1 VVPKPGWYDVSL
13 RCSVRKQL
21 VLTASGRDRPGILEE
36 VTRLI
41 VQHDGNVESG
51 RFQRL
56 GGDFA
61 MMMFVTAPE
70 DQIDA
75 LRGTLSELHVVKFD
89 VQTRL
94 SEVSDGEDEIGATV
108 SIAVVGADHMGIIYQ
123 VTRYLADQGVNVESM
138 ATEVVAAPMSGA
150 PLFTMSAAVRVPNKL
165 SVEDLREALEYI
177 GNELGV
183 DTDVKTEVDSDRA
196 GWLPAP

>member
-1 VVPKPGWYDVSL
+1 MPDTNWYHVWQ

-41 VQHDGNVESG
+41 VKHDGNVESG

-70 DQIDA
+70 DRIDD
-75 LRGTLSELHVVKFD
+75 LRETLSELHFVKFD

-94 SEVSDGEDEIGATV
+94 TEVADGEDETGAV
-108 SIAVVGADHMGIIYQ
+108 VCSITVVGADHMGIIYQ

-138 ATEVVAAPMSGA
+138 ATEVVAAPMSGT
-150 PLFTMSAAVRVPNKL
+150 PLFTMSAVVRVPNKL
-165 SVEDLREALEYI
+165 SIEDLREALDYI
-177 GNELGV
+177 GDELGV
-183 DTDVKTEVDSDRA
+183 DTDLDTDVSSERA
-196 GWLPAP
+196 GWPPAR

>member
-1 VVPKPGWYDVSL
+1 M
-13 RCSVRKQL
+13 RKQL

-41 VQHDGNVESG
+41 VKHDGNVESG

-70 DQIDA
+70 DEIDA
-75 LRGTLSELHVVKFD
+75 LRGTLSELHFVKFD

-94 SEVSDGEDEIGATV
+94 SEVTDGEDETGATV
-108 SIAVVGADHMGIIYQ
+108 CSITVVGADHMGIIYQ

-138 ATEVVAAPMSGA
+138 ATEVAAAPMSGT
-150 PLFTMSAAVRVPNKL
+150 PLFTMSAVVRVPHKL
-165 SVEDLREALEYI
+165 SIEDLREALDFI
-177 GNELGV
+177 GDEVGV
-183 DTDVKTEVDSDRA
+183 DTEVQTELPGDRV
-196 GWLPAP
+196 GWPPAP

>member
-1 VVPKPGWYDVSL
+1 VPSTNWYDVDKGCL
-13 RCSVRKQL
+13 VRKQL

-41 VQHDGNVESG
+41 VKHDGNVESG

-70 DQIDA
+70 DRIDA
-75 LRGTLSELHVVKFD
+75 LRDTLSELHFVKFD

-94 SEVSDGEDEIGATV
+94 SEVFDGDDETGETA
-108 SIAVVGADHMGIIYQ
+108 SITVVGADHMGIVYQ

-138 ATEVVAAPMSGA
+138 ATEVVAAPMSGT
-150 PLFTMSAAVRVPNKL
+150 PLFTMSAVVRVPPKL
-165 SVEDLREALEYI
+165 SIEDLREALDFI
-177 GNELGV
+177 GDELGV
-183 DTDVKTEVDSDRA
+183 DTEVQTEVPSDRVE
-196 GWLPAP
+196 WPPVP

>member
-1 VVPKPGWYDVSL
+1 MMSIWGVD
-13 RCSVRKQL
+13 VRKQL

-41 VQHDGNVESG
+41 VRHDGNVESG
-51 RFQRL
+51 RFQRM
-56 GGDFA
+56 GCDFA

-75 LRGTLSELHVVKFD
+75 LRDTLSELHFVKFD

-94 SEVSDGEDEIGATV
+94 SEVTDAPEETGATV
-108 SIAVVGADHMGIIYQ
+108 CSITVVGADHMGIIYQ

-138 ATEVVAAPMSGA
+138 ATEVVAAPMSGT
-150 PLFTMSAAVRVPNKL
+150 PLFTMSAVVRVPNKL
-165 SVEDLREALEYI
+165 SIEDLREALEYI
-177 GNELGV
+177 GDELGV
-183 DTDVKTEVDSDRA
+183 DTEVVTEVASDRVVSP
-196 GWLPAP
+196 PAP

>member
-1 VVPKPGWYDVSL
+1 
-13 RCSVRKQL
+13 VRKQL

-41 VQHDGNVESG
+41 VKHDGNVESG

-61 MMMFVTAPE
+61 MMMFVSAPE

-75 LRGTLSELHVVKFD
+75 LRRTLSELHFVKFD

-94 SEVSDGEDEIGATV
+94 SEVSECEDDSAATMC
-108 SIAVVGADHMGIIYQ
+108 SITVVGADHMGIIYQ

-138 ATEVVAAPMSGA
+138 ATEVMAAPMSGA
-150 PLFTMSAAVRVPNKL
+150 PLFTMSAVVRVPHKL
-165 SVEDLREALEYI
+165 SLDDLREALEFI

-183 DTDVKTEVDSDRA
+183 DTEVKTEVESDRA
-196 GWLPAP
+196 GWPPAP